1 MHIATPCHE
10 AWDDMAPRHAGRHCT
25 VCDKTVVDLAAL
37 PVAAR
42 RERVAALTR
51 EARQG
56 ARLCVRGVVE
66 RDGALAGSRRVLTG
80 GMAVLLAM
88 TLAGCMGDGPQVEHA
103 KAAAAPAAEAPTAM
117 PADLRAVAPP
127 VLLTAVEPVQPDA
140 AAVTPPRTTDQRAMG
155 EMAVPEPVEPVMVQP
170 EPEYRPRVAMGA
182 IACPPPTP
190 QAPHAAN

>member
-10 AWDDMAPRHAGRHCT
+10 AWDRMAPRDAGRHCA

-88 TLAGCMGDGPQVEHA
+88 TLAGCMGDGPEVEQR
-103 KAAAAPAAEAPTAM
+103 AAAEVPTIEPAELREAVRPVPPTRIAPDQPDRVAEAS
-117 PADLRAVAPP
+117 
-127 VLLTAVEPVQPDA
+127 PDKA
-140 AAVTPPRTTDQRAMG
+140 EQHAMG
-155 EMAVPEPVEPVMVQP
+155 EMEVPPPVEPVLEMDP
-170 EPEYRPRVAMGA
+170 IFTPHAIMGGVSV
-182 IACPPPTP
+182 CPPPIP
-190 QAPHAAN
+190 EAPHATN